1 MKKYSEKRFT
11 RYKTRG
17 RIRTVS
23 IGFLLFLSL
32 LVYNLFTLGI
42 VKAEIYREKVNEQIT
57 TSTKISARRGIIYD
71 SEGVILASDRT
82 VYRVFTSTK
91 RLKAFMAS
99 TGRDAVG
106 VICEAMAPLLSLD
119 KDKLYKRLTSSPSLD
134 ITLKRAI
141 SEDEYKALLS
151 AVDRLSLQGALAV
164 EATSSRYYPE
174 GTLLA
179 HVLGFVG
186 SDSQGLYGLEYYYD
200 KTLTGEAGYYL
211 YGKDAN
217 GNELPSGFT
226 DIVEPKDG
234 NSLVLTVD
242 TRIQSALEGILEK
255 IRIEQMTSS
264 RTAGICMDIKTGKI
278 LAMATSSPFNPNS
291 PYELDAV
298 SQGALDAS
306 GLTAGTDEYLKK
318 KRELLEL
325 SWSNKA
331 ISETYEPGST
341 FKIVTVA
348 SALDSGAVS
357 VSDKFSCVGY
367 LAVGGWHIRC
377 HKAKGHGSGF
387 DLAYGLQMSCNP
399 CMMTVASRM
408 GADSFYEYV
417 KRFGYLEKCGIDLP
431 SEAGS
436 IFHDADKIGTT
447 ELATASF
454 GQRFKV
460 SLLRQLTSVCAVANG
475 GRLMKPYIVDS
486 IVSPEGNIISKT
498 SPTVIRQ
505 VVDESVA
512 RTVTDILEAG
522 TSGDGGAKNAAVAG
536 YKIAAKTGTSQ
547 KFDVLDENGN
557 SYLRIGSC
565 VGYSVNEDGGGIAVI
580 IMTDEPQGY
589 VKYGSVTAAPYVS
602 ELLSFALPYLG
613 YESACQSLETEIPDM
628 RGMSRSDAE
637 TLLKSMKLTYE
648 IIGDGEYITRHT
660 PSGYEKINEST
671 ARVIL
676 YTDESE
682 AFVTVPEL
690 LGMEYE
696 GAVKA
701 LCEKRL
707 NIGAS
712 GAVNPE
718 GCTVISQ
725 SVPAGCVVPLGSII
739 DIEISYLEFED

>member
-11 RYKTRG
+11 RYKTAG
-17 RIRTVS
+17 RIRIIS

-32 LVYNLFTLGI
+32 LIYNLFNLQVI
-42 VKAEIYREKVNEQIT
+42 NAELYREKVNEQIT
-57 TSTKISARRGIIYD
+57 TATKISARRGVIYD
-71 SEGVILASDRT
+71 SEGVILATDRT

-91 RLKAFMAS
+91 RLKTFEKS
-99 TGRDAVG
+99 TGRDAIG
-106 VICEAMAPLLSLD
+106 LICDNIAPLLSVD
-119 KDKLYKRLTSSPSLD
+119 KDKLYQKLTSKPTLD
-134 ITLKRAI
+134 ITIKRAI
-141 SEDEYKALLS
+141 SESEYKSLL
-151 AVDRLSLQGALAV
+151 ATINRLSLEGALSV

-200 KTLTGEAGYYL
+200 KTLAGRSGYYL

-217 GNELPSGFT
+217 GAELPSGFT
-226 DIVEPKDG
+226 DIVAPTDG
-234 NSLVLTVD
+234 SSLVLTVD
-242 TRIQSALEGILEK
+242 SKIQSALEGILER
-255 IRIEQMTSS
+255 IRIEQMTTS
-264 RTAGICMDIKTGKI
+264 RTAGICMDINTGKI
-278 LAMATSSPFNPNS
+278 LAMATSSPFDPNT
-291 PYELDAV
+291 PNKLDSV
-298 SQGALDAS
+298 SQAILDSS
-306 GLTAGTDEYLKK
+306 GLAEGSEEYLKK
-318 KRELLEL
+318 RKELLEIC
-325 SWSNKA
+325 WSNKA

-357 VSDKFSCVGY
+357 VSDKFSCHGY

-408 GADSFYEYV
+408 GAESFYEYV
-417 KRFGYLEKCGIDLP
+417 KRFGYLDKCGIDLP

-436 IFHDADKIGTT
+436 IFHEPDKIGTT

-486 IVSPEGNIISKT
+486 IVSPEGNIIKKT
-498 SPTVIRQ
+498 TPTVVRQ

-512 RTVTDILEAG
+512 KTVTDILEKG

-547 KFDVLDENGN
+547 KFDVLDQNGN

-565 VGYSVNEDGGGIAVI
+565 VGYSVNDDGSGIAVI

-613 YESACQSLETEIPDM
+613 YEAEGVFDEIEIPDM
-628 RGMSRSDAE
+628 RGMSRDSAE
-637 TLLKSMKLTYE
+637 ALLGEMRLSYE
-648 IIGDGEYITRHT
+648 IIGDGEYITHQT
-660 PSGYEKINEST
+660 PSGYENIKKSH

-676 YTDESE
+676 YTEKGQSF
-682 AFVTVPEL
+682 ATVPDL
-690 LGMEYE
+690 VGLEYSVAADMLSKK
-696 GAVKA
+696 G
-701 LCEKRL
+701 L
-707 NIGAS
+707 NISALGNAY
-712 GAVNPE
+712 PD

-725 SVPAGCVVPLGSII
+725 SVPPGGVVAVGSII
-739 DIEISYLEFED
+739 SIDISYLEFED